1 MQYSKISD
9 VLILGSSKGLGKS
22 LYNLFKTDNLDS
34 LGVARTQSNYTDFLC
49 DLSNKNEVEK
59 LIELLHD
66 SEIMP
71 KNIIFN
77 AGQGSSNKEKF
88 EDRKEE
94 LMKQNLYTS
103 KNFIEILKKYPSELQ
118 IVENVIFINSICAL
132 KNFNCSEEYKQAKS
146 ALLDY
151 SRILAKDLL
160 EYGIRVNSILP
171 GNIMHENSVWNEKFK
186 DKKEEISF
194 LSKTMPNKTWIY
206 PADVY
211 KAIRFL
217 IENKNIVNTEIIL
230 DGGQNLFSPG

>member
-9 VLILGSSKGLGKS
+9 ILILGSSKGLGKD
-22 LYNLFKTDNLDS
+22 LYNLFESDNLNS
-34 LGVARTQSNYTDFLC
+34 LGVARTESNTTDFLC
-49 DLSNKNEVEK
+49 DLSIKNEVEK
-59 LIELLHD
+59 LIELFHS

-103 KNFIEILKKYPSELQ
+103 KNFIEILKEYPTELQ
-118 IVENVIFINSICAL
+118 IVENFIFINSICAL
-132 KNFNCSEEYKQAKS
+132 ENFKCSEEYKQTKS
-146 ALLDY
+146 ALLNY
-151 SRILAKDLL
+151 SRILAKDFL

-171 GNIMHENSVWNEKFK
+171 GNIMHENSVWNRKFK
-186 DKKEEISF
+186 DKKEEITF
-194 LSKTMPNKTWIY
+194 LNNTMPNKTWIF
-206 PADVY
+206 PEDIY

-230 DGGQNLFSPG
+230 DGGQNLFSPD